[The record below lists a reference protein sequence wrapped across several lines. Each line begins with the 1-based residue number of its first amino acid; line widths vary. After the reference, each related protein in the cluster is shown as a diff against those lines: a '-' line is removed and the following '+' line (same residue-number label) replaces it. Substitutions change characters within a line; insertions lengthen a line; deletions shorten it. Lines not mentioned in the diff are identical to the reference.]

1 MKDENLELEDLKSRT
16 KRIALR
22 VIRFY
27 CELPKTTE
35 AQVLGR
41 QLLRSGTSAGGQR
54 THGHFYNNR
63 EEDKKQKIMSLGTLH
78 PSSFLTHPLASG
90 RVLVAR
96 VDARVERS
104 RPSILVTRATR
115 KENSL

>member
-63 EEDKKQKIMSLGTLH
+63 EEDTKQKIMSLGTLQ
-78 PSSFLTHPLASG
+78 PSSFLTHPLAIG
-90 RVLVAR
+90 RVPVARLVAR
-96 VDARVERS
+96 CDRS
-104 RPSILVTRATR
+104 RPPILAVAATG